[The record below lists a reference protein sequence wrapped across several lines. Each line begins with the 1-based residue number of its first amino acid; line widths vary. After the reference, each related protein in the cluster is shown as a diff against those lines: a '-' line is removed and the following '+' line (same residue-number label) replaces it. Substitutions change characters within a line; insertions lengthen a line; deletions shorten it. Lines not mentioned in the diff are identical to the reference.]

1 LGARRVQE
9 AGATPHPGGPDIWAQ
24 VYHAA
29 AEEWAV
35 TLDDVV
41 RRRTT
46 LGIRGL
52 DPEGVRAR
60 ISSLLASSEAEP
72 VACADNRL
80 PDVDWP

>member
-1 LGARRVQE
+1 
-9 AGATPHPGGPDIWAQ
+9 
-24 VYHAA
+24 
-29 AEEWAV
+29 V

-52 DPEGVRAR
+52 DTEGVRAR